1 MNWFRVI
8 AALLILWTL
17 ECCAAIATGSAPS
30 PPPSEDDRGGM
41 H

>member
-1 MNWFRVI
+1 MSRFSII

-17 ECCAAIATGSAPS
+17 RDCAAIGTGSAPS
-30 PPPSEDDRGGM
+30 LPPSQEDRGGM